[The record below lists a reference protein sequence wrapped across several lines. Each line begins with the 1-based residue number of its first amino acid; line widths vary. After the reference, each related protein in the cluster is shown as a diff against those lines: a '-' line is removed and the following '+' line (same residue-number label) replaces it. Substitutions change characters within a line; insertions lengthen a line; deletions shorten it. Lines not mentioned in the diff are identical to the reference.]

1 MRCAGRGGTRR
12 NCCPSQQVAQR
23 RVNHVRL
30 LHLRGRRAEGCRVF
44 AAAYISLHR
53 VVCSARV
60 AFSYDW
66 ALQALIGA
74 RSLYPLTRSRKR
86 LNKRKKRFIFFIIQ
100 VVQPPG
106 TGKTLIVKALA
117 QEIDATFFSV
127 SSADLVS
134 KYVGESEK
142 LIRALFEAAKVKR
155 LPEFAKR
162 SGGHP
167 SCRTRSRA
175 LYS

>member
-1 MRCAGRGGTRR
+1 LDTA
-12 NCCPSQQVAQR
+12 SAD
-23 RVNHVRL
+23 
-30 LHLRGRRAEGCRVF
+30 RRA
-44 AAAYISLHR
+44 
-53 VVCSARV
+53 V
-60 AFSYDW
+60 AIPINSIEKTIE
-66 ALQALIGA
+66 Q
-74 RSLYPLTRSRKR
+74 K
-86 LNKRKKRFIFFIIQ
+86 KKRFIFFIIQ
-100 VVQPPG
+100 FVQPPG